1 METCP
6 TPILPVSLGF
16 HDSWREFSINT
27 ILFWIPEAQLIQCCV
42 DLVMGGSD
50 TTSNTLEFALLAM
63 IRNPEVQAKVQEEI
77 DSVIG
82 QTRLPTLADRAQ

>member
-1 METCP
+1 
-6 TPILPVSLGF
+6 
-16 HDSWREFSINT
+16 
-27 ILFWIPEAQLIQCCV
+27 
-42 DLVMGGSD
+42 MGGSD